1 MQGNAKSIYS
11 VFTENSRFVVPI
23 YQRQYSWRI
32 EQCKQLWNDIIA
44 CATNKRDKHFF
55 GSTVRVPD
63 ASGMIVIDGQQ
74 RITTISL
81 LMLAIRNSL
90 LSGET
95 QASRGGSTP
104 DWILNEFLL
113 ERCYP
118 PRMDALK
125 LLLTHEDARIYGALL
140 AETALEQGN
149 NICRNYAFFKDCIS
163 EMDISAD
170 ALLAGMEKLTVIDI
184 SIEKADNP
192 QLVFESINST
202 GLDLT
207 EGDKIRNFI
216 LMGLTNEKQ
225 QAFYEKYWRKIEK
238 LVKRDENSDG
248 IGLFVRDVMTAI
260 RAEIPGLKVIYPEFK
275 RFCSEWHMESKG
287 VEALLS
293 LLLEYAKSYSLLL
306 HPETIP
312 EKNVSFLMGCINRQ
326 ECLPAYPYLVEI
338 FKIWGNGGLTD
349 EQLAACL
356 RIVDA
361 FVFRRLICDLPTN
374 SLNKIFTDLHKAI
387 VKIQEDDSEH
397 DVPYEERLA
406 VVLKSRTGK
415 ARFPNDEEFRT
426 AMIER
431 HVYELR
437 TKNRA
442 YLFSRLEH
450 GTSKTAPVFGTND
463 PVFQKISEKEYSIE
477 HIMPQTLNAAWR
489 KELGAHAD
497 EIHAVWL
504 HRLGNLTLTAYNSEM
519 GNGAFKS
526 KMGRSLQ
533 EFKRDNFGFSSEAHH
548 LFLTEYISGRE
559 KWTDQEMAER
569 AELLAERA
577 LKIWAFPKTTYRPP
591 APPRFSYALSG
602 HKPGFFTNTKP
613 IAFSFNGDEYPADTW
628 TGITQQVLGLL
639 REESE
644 DLLRK
649 GAVESSTIRLSP
661 TEQPSVDSDKIAEG
675 VFACTHGSVWELCNV
690 LKQAMAFFP
699 NVQVNFIFSS
709 EIEPDDE

>member
-32 EQCKQLWNDIIA
+32 EQCKQLWSDIIA

-63 ASGMIVIDGQQ
+63 AAGMIVIDGQQ

-81 LMLAIRNSL
+81 LMLAIRNAL
-90 LSGET
+90 LTGEKHAT
-95 QASRGGSTP
+95 RGGSTP

-118 PRMDALK
+118 PKMEALK
-125 LLLTHEDARIYGALL
+125 LLLTHEDARTYGALL
-140 AETALEQGN
+140 AEETQVPGN

-163 EMDISAD
+163 EMDVSID

-184 SIEKADNP
+184 SIDTADNP

-216 LMGLTNEKQ
+216 LMGLANEEQKT
-225 QAFYEKYWRKIEK
+225 FYGKYWRKIED
-238 LVKRDENSDG
+238 LVKRDENTDG
-248 IGLFVRDVMTAI
+248 IGLFVRDVMTAM
-260 RAEIPGLKVIYPEFK
+260 RSEIPGLKVIYPEFK
-275 RFCSEWHMESKG
+275 RFCSDWGMENKG
-287 VEALLS
+287 VEAMLA
-293 LLLEYAKSYSLLL
+293 LLLEYAKSYTLLL
-306 HPETIP
+306 HPEGIP
-312 EKNVSFLMGCINRQ
+312 EKNISFLMGCINRQ

-338 FKIWGNGGLTD
+338 FRIWGNGGLTD

-387 VKIQEDDSEH
+387 VKIQEDDLDH
-397 DVPYEERLA
+397 AIPYEERLA

-415 ARFPNDEEFRT
+415 ARFPTDEEFR
-426 AMIER
+426 AEMIER

-450 GTSKTAPVFGTND
+450 GTSKSAPVYGTND
-463 PVFQKISEKEYSIE
+463 PVFQKIADKEYSIE
-477 HIMPQTLNAAWR
+477 HIMPQTLNAVWR
-489 KELGAHAD
+489 KELGANAD
-497 EIHAVWL
+497 DIHGVWL

-548 LFLTEYISGRE
+548 LFLTEYISCQE
-559 KWTDQEMAER
+559 KWTEKEMAER
-569 AELLAERA
+569 AEILAERA
-577 LKIWAFPKTTYRPP
+577 LKIWEFPKTTYKPP
-591 APPRFSYALSG
+591 APVRFSYALSA

-613 IAFSFNGDEYPADTW
+613 VAFSYNGDEYPADTW
-628 TGITQQVLGLL
+628 TGITQRILSLL
-639 REESE
+639 REESIE
-644 DLLRK
+644 LLRK
-649 GAVESSTIRLSP
+649 GAASSTTIRLST
-661 TEQPSVDSDKIAEG
+661 TEQPSVGSDKIAEG
-675 VFACTHGSVWELCNV
+675 VFASTHGSVWELCNV

-699 NVQVNFIFSS
+699 NVEVKFIFSS
-709 EIEPDDE
+709 EIDTEDE